1 MLYCYMLQL
10 HNATKHFIYIFY
22 FPLCFPFNQDS
33 ESMVCEEMQMTEC
46 VDEEETEDCEDIDID
61 CDNGGRVTDQ
71 ECEGMTLP
79 YFL

>member
-1 MLYCYMLQL
+1 
-10 HNATKHFIYIFY
+10 
-22 FPLCFPFNQDS
+22 
-33 ESMVCEEMQMTEC
+33 MVCEEMQMTEC